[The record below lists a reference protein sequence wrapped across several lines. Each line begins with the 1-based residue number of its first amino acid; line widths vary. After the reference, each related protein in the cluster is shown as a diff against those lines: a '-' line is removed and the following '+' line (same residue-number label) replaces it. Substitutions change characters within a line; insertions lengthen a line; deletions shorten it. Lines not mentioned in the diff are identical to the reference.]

1 MKESRLNENLKK
13 CLSKEKIPLEMILNA
28 LKLFKFIFEKR
39 KYVWFWTFFLLL
51 IFNFLKTKKLD
62 DFYTKDELK
71 EFQNVLKKLKFLAE
85 NDFIKNH
92 AIQLIDLIEEE
103 II

>member
-1 MKESRLNENLKK
+1 
-13 CLSKEKIPLEMILNA
+13 
-28 LKLFKFIFEKR
+28 
-39 KYVWFWTFFLLL
+39 
-51 IFNFLKTKKLD
+51 LKTKKLD